1 MGIYD
6 RDYYREEAKPL
17 FQVRAP
23 TRMLTTIIIINV
35 VVFIADAIS
44 PPILVTHPLTHQEKV
59 VGRWLSDH
67 LAAQPDS
74 LVKPWLWWQLLTYGF
89 VHSPTDLTHILF
101 NMLSLFFLG
110 RVVEDLYGKWE
121 FLRLYLVMLVAGS
134 VAWAAGNLLLSQGNP
149 AVQPHLIGA
158 SGAVTGV
165 IVLMILNF
173 PNQTLILFPIP
184 IPIRAWVL
192 GVFIIAINIFGF
204 TGQFGGN
211 VAYGVHLVGAG
222 FAFVY
227 YYYRWNLGRAFSR
240 VFGFVNLRRPR
251 RRFRV
256 HYPDRE
262 EQQERELSEK
272 VDQILEKIHREGEEK
287 LTRRERRILNN
298 ASQQYQKKHR

>member
-6 RDYYREEAKPL
+6 RDYYREETKPV
-17 FQVRAP
+17 FQLRAP

-44 PPILVTHPLTHQEKV
+44 PANWV
-59 VGRWLSDH
+59 SYH
-67 LAAQPDS
+67 LAARPES
-74 LVKPWLWWQLLTYGF
+74 LIKPWLWWQLLTYGF
-89 VHSPTDLTHILF
+89 VHSPTYLGHILF

-121 FLRLYLVMLVAGS
+121 FLRVYLVMLVAAS
-134 VAWAAGNLLLSQGNP
+134 VAWAAGNLLISHGNFV
-149 AVQPHLIGA
+149 VQPHLIGA

-165 IVLMILNF
+165 ILLMILNF

-204 TGQFGGN
+204 TSNSGGN

-222 FAFVY
+222 FAFLY

-240 VFGFVNLRRPR
+240 IYGLVNLRSPR

-256 HYPDRE
+256 RYPDGEDRRD
-262 EQQERELSEK
+262 RELSEQ
-272 VDQILEKIHREGEEK
+272 VDRILAKITREGEES
-287 LTRRERRILNN
+287 LTRRERRILQN
-298 ASQQYQKKHR
+298 ASRQYQKRNR

>member
-35 VVFIADAIS
+35 VVFVADAIS
-44 PPILVTHPLTHQEKV
+44 PANWVSH
-59 VGRWLSDH
+59 H
-67 LAAQPDS
+67 LAARPDS
-74 LVKPWLWWQLLTYGF
+74 LIKPWLWWQLLSYGF
-89 VHSPTDLTHILF
+89 VHSPTELSHILF
-101 NMLSLFFLG
+101 NMVSLFFLG

-134 VAWAAGNLLLSQGNP
+134 VAWAAGNLLLSRG
-149 AVQPHLIGA
+149 AIVGEYHLIGA

-192 GVFIIAINIFGF
+192 GVFIIAINILGF
-204 TGQFGGN
+204 TGKFGGN

-222 FAFVY
+222 F
-227 YYYRWNLGRAFSR
+227 
-240 VFGFVNLRRPR
+240 GFL
-251 RRFRV
+251 
-256 HYPDRE
+256 Y
-262 EQQERELSEK
+262 
-272 VDQILEKIHREGEEK
+272 
-287 LTRRERRILNN
+287 
-298 ASQQYQKKHR
+298 